1 MTGTIVA
8 VTPLHSE
15 AFSRGAR
22 MLRTAL
28 GPAIAAFLEDP
39 SIVEVMLNPDGRL
52 WIDRLSGGLED
63 TGRTMSAADGERIV
77 RLVAHHVGAEVHAER
92 AARLGRAARDGRAV
106 RGPVAA
112 GGGRAGF
119 CDPQAR
125 RRRLHPR
132 RLCRRRHHARRPGRG
147 APRRRGDRKNIL
159 VAGGTSTG
167 KTTLTNA
174 LLAEIA
180 GTTDR
185 VVLIED
191 TRELQCRAPNLVALR
206 TKDGVASLSD
216 LVRSSLRLRPDRIP
230 IGEVRGAEA
239 LDLLKAWGT
248 GHPGGIG
255 TIHAGTALGAMRR
268 LEQLIQE
275 AVVTVPRAL
284 IAETI
289 DLVAVLRGRGSER
302 RLSELALI
310 AGLDP
315 ATGDYRVQSAGAG
328 GDLLPPGDPS

>member
-1 MTGTIVA
+1 MAVA
-8 VTPLHSE
+8 TLHSE

-63 TGRTMSAADGERIV
+63 TGRTLSAADGERIV
-77 RLVAHHVGAEVHAER
+77 RLVAHHVGAEVHAGRPRVSAELPETGER
-92 AARLGRAARDGRAV
+92 FEGLLPPVVTAPAFAIRKPAV
-106 RGPVAA
+106 AVFTLDDYVAA
-112 GGGRAGF
+112 GTMTSGQAAALRA
-119 CDPQAR
+119 AV
-125 RRRLHPR
+125 
-132 RLCRRRHHARRPGRG
+132 AS
-147 APRRRGDRKNIL
+147 RKNIL
-159 VAGGTSTG
+159 VAGGTGTG

-180 GTTDR
+180 GTSDR

-191 TRELQCRAPNLVALR
+191 TRELQCRAPNLVAMR

-255 TIHAGTALGAMRR
+255 TIHAGTALGAIRR

-275 AVVTVPRAL
+275 AVVTVPKAL

-315 ATGDYRVQSAGAG
+315 ATGDYRVQPAEAG
-328 GDLLPPGDPS
+328 GDSGDLS

>member
-1 MTGTIVA
+1 MGTIVA
-8 VTPLHSE
+8 GISIHSE

-28 GPAIAAFLEDP
+28 GPAIATFLEDP

-63 TGRTMSAADGERIV
+63 SGRTMSAADGERIV
-77 RLVAHHVGAEVHAER
+77 RLVAHHVGAEVHGEKPRVSAELPETGER
-92 AARLGRAARDGRAV
+92 FEGLLPPV
-106 RGPVAA
+106 VAA
-112 GGGRAGF
+112 PAFAIRKPAVAVFTLDDYAAAGIMTAG
-119 CDPQAR
+119 QAGVLR
-125 RRRLHPR
+125 E
-132 RLCRRRHHARRPGRG
+132 AV
-147 APRRRGDRKNIL
+147 AARKNIL

-191 TRELQCRAPNLVALR
+191 TRELQCRAPNRVALR

-230 IGEVRGAEA
+230 IGEVRGSEA
-239 LDLLKAWGT
+239 LELLKAWGT

-255 TIHAGTALGAMRR
+255 TIHAGSALGALRR

-275 AVVTVPRAL
+275 AVLTVPKAL

-302 RLSELALI
+302 RLAELALI

-315 ATGDYRVQSAGAG
+315 ATGDYRVQSAEAG
-328 GDLLPPGDPS
+328 GQSSLTGDRS